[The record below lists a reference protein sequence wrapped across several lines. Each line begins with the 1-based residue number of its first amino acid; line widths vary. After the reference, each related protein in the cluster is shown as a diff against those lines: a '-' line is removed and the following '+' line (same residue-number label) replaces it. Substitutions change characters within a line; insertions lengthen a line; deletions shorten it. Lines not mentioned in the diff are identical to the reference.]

1 MVKEQRYDL
10 RIMTLHT
17 IRDVVSPKHD
27 GTLSGK
33 MSEEEKK
40 TRYFSKQEITENKC
54 QCHDENEQKRHISQA
69 KPV

>member
-1 MVKEQRYDL
+1 
-10 RIMTLHT
+10 MTLHT

-27 GTLSGK
+27 EHCRGK
-33 MSEEEKK
+33 CQKKKK